1 MTDDPSDQKQHKRE
15 ANQIREPFTRLVEQL
30 RVLPDPA
37 RARLQGISFVPFGRG
52 GAKRALTLLTTRP
65 EVREV
70 HVEIDQNSGEGRLL
84 IDALERCGLVLNRT
98 DTRNNSDLTF
108 VRPEA

>member
-30 RVLPDPA
+30 RLLPDPA

-52 GAKRALTLLTTRP
+52 GAKRALTLLTKQPGTIEWIDGFRP
-65 EVREV
+65 DGVFWDIGANV
-70 HVEIDQNSGEGRLL
+70 GGGRSDT
-84 IDALERCGLVLNRT
+84 DAARG
-98 DTRNNSDLTF
+98 
-108 VRPEA
+108 A